1 MFDFLFRSNSGEVVS
16 LLNLITANTESIKRS
31 AFAYQ
36 KAVSMIAKAIAQSEI
51 IITSNGERIHDEL
64 YYRLNVRPN
73 DYQTATDFW
82 RFAVDKMLNTEECL
96 IVRVSSGE
104 DHKFYV
110 ADSFEMTNEVLYE
123 KIYKNVT
130 ITDSVNTLKL
140 NRTFKA
146 SDVIHLKYE
155 SENLRSFTNSVLSKY
170 DETLSAINTMLNL
183 SNSPTFKYKTD
194 SNAVFMTKDENGN
207 PVRRTIND
215 VLDNLTDKL
224 KSAGVKVIN
233 EPNGTE
239 LKYMDISSKV
249 SVSDLK
255 SITEEIDET
264 AAYAFDIPL
273 GVFKGQISEKSD
285 ATNEFITYAVKYP
298 AHVIEDALTTALIGK
313 EDYVAKGERIL
324 IWLAHFKHKD
334 IIDAAP
340 SLDKLRSIG
349 FTFDEVSGMVGYPP
363 LNTEFSTSRALTK
376 NYSTEELVESSDED
390 DGPEATDEPKE
401 SVTRHKLSKHKE
413 RRKRRSERTE

>member
-1 MFDFLFRSNSGEVVS
+1 L
-16 LLNLITANTESIKRS
+16 
-31 AFAYQ
+31 
-36 KAVSMIAKAIAQSEI
+36 
-51 IITSNGERIHDEL
+51 
-64 YYRLNVRPN
+64 
-73 DYQTATDFW
+73 
-82 RFAVDKMLNTEECL
+82 
-96 IVRVSSGE
+96 
-104 DHKFYV
+104 YV

-130 ITDSVNTLKL
+130 IADSVNTLKL

-249 SVSDLK
+249 SVSDIK

>member
-1 MFDFLFRSNSGEVVS
+1 
-16 LLNLITANTESIKRS
+16 
-31 AFAYQ
+31 
-36 KAVSMIAKAIAQSEI
+36 
-51 IITSNGERIHDEL
+51 
-64 YYRLNVRPN
+64 
-73 DYQTATDFW
+73 
-82 RFAVDKMLNTEECL
+82 
-96 IVRVSSGE
+96 
-104 DHKFYV
+104 
-110 ADSFEMTNEVLYE
+110 
-123 KIYKNVT
+123 
-130 ITDSVNTLKL
+130 
-140 NRTFKA
+140 
-146 SDVIHLKYE
+146 
-155 SENLRSFTNSVLSKY
+155 
-170 DETLSAINTMLNL
+170 
-183 SNSPTFKYKTD
+183 
-194 SNAVFMTKDENGN
+194 MTKDENGN